1 MDAQLAEEKLVALQ
15 HRSCA
20 KSSPANSLF
29 VYAMGVKMAK
39 WMLAARKAD
48 FDAIAQK
55 FHISPV
61 LARILRNRDLVTEQE
76 IDRFLNGTL
85 ADLHDPSLLKGMQE
99 AGQCLFQKIGQ
110 RVKIRI
116 IGDYDVDG
124 VCSAYILLRG
134 LRLLGADVD
143 TVIPHRMKDGYGLT
157 DHLIEQAK
165 EDGIDTI
172 LTCDNGIAAADQICL
187 ANTCG
192 MTVVVTDH
200 HEVPYEEQEGERI
213 YRLPPAAVV
222 IDPKQEDCPYPYK
235 QICGAVVAYKLIRY
249 LFREAQKIHW
259 AGQAGEPVDE
269 QAAQALLQELLSFT
283 ALATVCDVMELRD
296 ENRILVRE
304 GLKEMAKTTNYGL
317 KALLQV
323 NDLYGKPL
331 TPYHAGFV
339 IGPCLNATG
348 RLDTAKRALELFD
361 ASSIEEAAL
370 IASDLKSMNESRKQM
385 TEDGVKLATQQV
397 EQELSGDDIL
407 VVYLPDCHESLA
419 GIIAGRIREK
429 YHRPVF
435 VLTSAEE
442 GVKGSGRSIEAY
454 SMYEEMNKVKELF
467 ARFGG
472 HRQAA
477 GLTLAAEDGFSDA
490 QLADRFRKAL
500 NANST
505 LKSEDFEEV
514 VHIDVPL
521 PLKLAD
527 RNFLAE
533 LEKLEPFGTGNPKPL
548 FARKQI
554 SILSM
559 AKLGKTGKFR
569 RIRIA
574 DEQGNPYQA
583 VYFGDGEEMDRYL
596 MQKYGEERLIQGF
609 RGGLMQGQM
618 EISIVYS
625 PQINSYNGRESIQIL
640 IQYYQ

>member
-1 MDAQLAEEKLVALQ
+1 MAA
-15 HRSCA
+15 
-20 KSSPANSLF
+20 SLF
-29 VYAMGVKMAK
+29 RSMGVKMAK

-143 TVIPHRMKDGYGLT
+143 TVIPHRMKDGYGLN

-172 LTCDNGIAAADQICL
+172 LTCDNGIAAADQIRL

-200 HEVPYEEQEGERI
+200 HGVPYEEQEGERI

-235 QICGAVVAYKLIRY
+235 QICGAAVAYKLIRY

-259 AGQAGEPVDE
+259 TGRDGEPVDE
-269 QAAQALLQELLSFT
+269 QAVQALLQELLSFT

-419 GIIAGRIREK
+419 GIMAGRIREK
-429 YHRPVF
+429 YHKPVF

-596 MQKYGEERLIQGF
+596 MQKYGEERLMQGY

>member
-1 MDAQLAEEKLVALQ
+1 MIKGLLLVWRQVFFGLW
-15 HRSCA
+15 
-20 KSSPANSLF
+20 
-29 VYAMGVKMAK
+29 GVEMAK
-39 WMLAARKAD
+39 WMLAARRAD

-110 RVKIRI
+110 KVKIRI

-143 TVIPHRMKDGYGLT
+143 TVIPHRMKDGYGLN

-172 LTCDNGIAAADQICL
+172 LTCDNGIAAADQIRL

-192 MTVVVTDH
+192 MTVIVTDH

-259 AGQAGEPVDE
+259 TGQDGEPVDE

-304 GLKEMAKTTNYGL
+304 GLKEMSKTTNYGL

-361 ASSIEEAAL
+361 ASTIEEAAL

-429 YHRPVF
+429 YHKPVF

-490 QLADRFRKAL
+490 QLANRFRKAL

-521 PLKLAD
+521 PLQLAD

-596 MQKYGEERLIQGF
+596 MQKYGEERLMQGY
-609 RGGLMQGQM
+609 RGGLMQRQM

>member
-1 MDAQLAEEKLVALQ
+1 
-15 HRSCA
+15 
-20 KSSPANSLF
+20 
-29 VYAMGVKMAK
+29 MGVEMAK
-39 WMLAARKAD
+39 WMLAAKKAD

-143 TVIPHRMKDGYGLT
+143 TVIPHRMKDGYGLN

-192 MTVVVTDH
+192 MTVIVTDH

-259 AGQAGEPVDE
+259 TGQAGEPVDE

-361 ASSIEEAAL
+361 APSIEEAAL

-429 YHRPVF
+429 YHKPVF

-521 PLKLAD
+521 PLQLAD

-596 MQKYGEERLIQGF
+596 MQKYGEERLMHSF

>member
-1 MDAQLAEEKLVALQ
+1 
-15 HRSCA
+15 
-20 KSSPANSLF
+20 
-29 VYAMGVKMAK
+29 MGVEMAK

-143 TVIPHRMKDGYGLT
+143 TVIPHRMKDGYGLN

-172 LTCDNGIAAADQICL
+172 LTCDNGIAAADQIRL

-259 AGQAGEPVDE
+259 TGQDGEPVDE
-269 QAAQALLQELLSFT
+269 QAVQALLQELLSFT

-429 YHRPVF
+429 YHKPVF

-559 AKLGKTGKFR
+559 AKLGKPGKFR

-596 MQKYGEERLIQGF
+596 MQKYGEERLMQGY

>member
-1 MDAQLAEEKLVALQ
+1 
-15 HRSCA
+15 
-20 KSSPANSLF
+20 
-29 VYAMGVKMAK
+29 MGVEMAK
-39 WMLAARKAD
+39 WMLAAKKAD

-61 LARILRNRDLVTEQE
+61 LARILRNRDLVTEEE

-85 ADLHDPSLLKGMQE
+85 ADLHDPSLLKGIQE
-99 AGQCLFQKIGQ
+99 ASQCLFQKIGQ
-110 RVKIRI
+110 KVKIRI

-124 VCSAYILLRG
+124 VCSSYILLRG

-143 TVIPHRMKDGYGLT
+143 TVIPHRMKDGYGLN

-172 LTCDNGIAAADQICL
+172 LTCDNGIAAADQIRL

-192 MTVVVTDH
+192 MDVIVTDH
-200 HEVPYEEQEGERI
+200 HEVPYEEQNGERI
-213 YRLPPAAVV
+213 YRLPEAVAV

-235 QICGAVVAYKLIRY
+235 QICGAVVAYKLIQY
-249 LFREAQKIHW
+249 LLREAQNSGWI
-259 AGQAGEPVDE
+259 GQDGEPVSKE
-269 QAAQALLQELLSFT
+269 ASQELLQELLSFT

-304 GLKEMAKTTNYGL
+304 GLKEMTKTTNYGL

-331 TPYHAGFV
+331 SPYHAGFV

-361 ASSIEEAAL
+361 APTLQEAAM
-370 IASDLKSMNESRKQM
+370 IAADLKSMNESRKQM

-429 YHRPVF
+429 YHKPAF

-477 GLTLAAEDGFSDA
+477 GLTLAAEDGFSDE
-490 QLADRFRKAL
+490 QLADRFRRAL

-505 LKSEDFEEV
+505 LTSEDFEEV

-521 PLKLAD
+521 PLQLAD
-527 RNFLAE
+527 RKFLTE

-559 AKLGKTGKFR
+559 AKLGKTGKYR

-574 DEQGNPYQA
+574 DEQGNLYQA

-596 MQKYGEERLIQGF
+596 IQKYGEERLMQGY

-618 EISIVYS
+618 EISMVYY
-625 PQINSYNGRESIQIL
+625 PQINSYNGRESIQIM

>member
-1 MDAQLAEEKLVALQ
+1 MAA
-15 HRSCA
+15 
-20 KSSPANSLF
+20 SLF
-29 VYAMGVKMAK
+29 RSMGVEMAK

-124 VCSAYILLRG
+124 VCSVYILLRG

-143 TVIPHRMKDGYGLT
+143 TVIPHRMKDGYGLN

-192 MTVVVTDH
+192 MTVIVTDH

-259 AGQAGEPVDE
+259 TGWDGEPVDE

-477 GLTLAAEDGFSDA
+477 GLTLETEDGFSDA

>member
-1 MDAQLAEEKLVALQ
+1 
-15 HRSCA
+15 
-20 KSSPANSLF
+20 
-29 VYAMGVKMAK
+29 MGVEMAK

-143 TVIPHRMKDGYGLT
+143 TVIPHRMKDGYGLN

-172 LTCDNGIAAADQICL
+172 LTCDNGIAAADQIRL

-259 AGQAGEPVDE
+259 TGQAGEPVDE

-533 LEKLEPFGTGNPKPL
+533 LEKLEPFGTGNPKPF

-596 MQKYGEERLIQGF
+596 MQKYGEERLIQGY

>member
-1 MDAQLAEEKLVALQ
+1 
-15 HRSCA
+15 
-20 KSSPANSLF
+20 
-29 VYAMGVKMAK
+29 
-39 WMLAARKAD
+39 MLAARKAD

-143 TVIPHRMKDGYGLT
+143 TVIPHRMKDGYGLN

-172 LTCDNGIAAADQICL
+172 LTCDNGIAAADQIRL

-259 AGQAGEPVDE
+259 TGRGGEPVDE
-269 QAAQALLQELLSFT
+269 QAVQALLQELLSFT

-429 YHRPVF
+429 YHKPVF

-596 MQKYGEERLIQGF
+596 MQKYGEERLMQGY

>member
-1 MDAQLAEEKLVALQ
+1 
-15 HRSCA
+15 
-20 KSSPANSLF
+20 
-29 VYAMGVKMAK
+29 MGVEMAK

-143 TVIPHRMKDGYGLT
+143 TVIPHRMKDGYGLN

-172 LTCDNGIAAADQICL
+172 LTCDNGIAAADQIRL

-213 YRLPPAAVV
+213 YRLPPAAAV

-259 AGQAGEPVDE
+259 TGRDGEPVDE
-269 QAAQALLQELLSFT
+269 QAAQVLLQELLSFT

-429 YHRPVF
+429 YHKPVF

-477 GLTLAAEDGFSDA
+477 GLTLAAEDGFSEA

>member
-1 MDAQLAEEKLVALQ
+1 
-15 HRSCA
+15 
-20 KSSPANSLF
+20 
-29 VYAMGVKMAK
+29 MGVEMAK
-39 WMLAARKAD
+39 WMLAAKKAD

-61 LARILRNRDLVTEQE
+61 LARILRNRDLVTEEE

-85 ADLHDPSLLKGMQE
+85 ADLHDPSLLKGIQE
-99 AGQCLFQKIGQ
+99 ASQCLFQKIGQ
-110 RVKIRI
+110 KVKIRI

-124 VCSAYILLRG
+124 VCSSYILLRG

-143 TVIPHRMKDGYGLT
+143 TVIPHRMKDGYGLN

-172 LTCDNGIAAADQICL
+172 LTCDNGIAAADQIRL

-192 MTVVVTDH
+192 MDVIVTDH
-200 HEVPYEEQEGERI
+200 HEVPYEEQNGERI
-213 YRLPPAAVV
+213 YRLPEAVAV

-235 QICGAVVAYKLIRY
+235 QICGAVVAYKLIQY
-249 LFREAQKIHW
+249 LLREAQNSGWI
-259 AGQAGEPVDE
+259 GQDGEPVSKE
-269 QAAQALLQELLSFT
+269 ASQELLQELLSFT

-304 GLKEMAKTTNYGL
+304 GLKEMTKTTNYGL

-331 TPYHAGFV
+331 SPYHTGFV

-361 ASSIEEAAL
+361 APTLQEAAM
-370 IASDLKSMNESRKQM
+370 IAADLKSMNESRKQM

-429 YHRPVF
+429 YHKPAF

-477 GLTLAAEDGFSDA
+477 GLTLAAEDGFSDE
-490 QLADRFRKAL
+490 QLADRFRRAL

-505 LKSEDFEEV
+505 LTSEDFEEV

-521 PLKLAD
+521 PLQLAD
-527 RNFLAE
+527 RKFLTE

-559 AKLGKTGKFR
+559 AKLGKTGKYR

-574 DEQGNPYQA
+574 DEQGNLYQA

-596 MQKYGEERLIQGF
+596 MQKYGEERLMHSF

>member
-1 MDAQLAEEKLVALQ
+1 
-15 HRSCA
+15 
-20 KSSPANSLF
+20 
-29 VYAMGVKMAK
+29 MGVEMAK

-76 IDRFLNGTL
+76 IDWFLNGTL

-143 TVIPHRMKDGYGLT
+143 TVIPHRMKDGYGLN

-172 LTCDNGIAAADQICL
+172 LTCDNGIAAADQIRL

-192 MTVVVTDH
+192 MTVIVTDH

-259 AGQAGEPVDE
+259 TGRDGEPVDE
-269 QAAQALLQELLSFT
+269 QAVQALLQELLSFT

-429 YHRPVF
+429 YHKPVF

-596 MQKYGEERLIQGF
+596 MQKYGEERLIQGY

>member
-1 MDAQLAEEKLVALQ
+1 MAA
-15 HRSCA
+15 
-20 KSSPANSLF
+20 SLF
-29 VYAMGVKMAK
+29 RSMGVEMAK

-61 LARILRNRDLVTEQE
+61 LARILRNRDLVTGQE

-143 TVIPHRMKDGYGLT
+143 TVIPHRMKDGYGLN

-172 LTCDNGIAAADQICL
+172 LTCDNGIAAADQIRL
-187 ANTCG
+187 ANNCG

-259 AGQAGEPVDE
+259 TGRDGEPVDE
-269 QAAQALLQELLSFT
+269 QAVQALLQELLSFM

-385 TEDGVKLATQQV
+385 TEDGVKFATQQV

-429 YHRPVF
+429 YHKPVF

-596 MQKYGEERLIQGF
+596 MQKYGEERLMQGY

>member
-1 MDAQLAEEKLVALQ
+1 
-15 HRSCA
+15 
-20 KSSPANSLF
+20 
-29 VYAMGVKMAK
+29 MGVEMAK

-143 TVIPHRMKDGYGLT
+143 TVIPHRMKDGYGLN

-172 LTCDNGIAAADQICL
+172 LTCDNGIAAADQIRL

-192 MTVVVTDH
+192 MTVIVTDH

-259 AGQAGEPVDE
+259 TGQAGEPVDE

-361 ASSIEEAAL
+361 APSIEEAAL

-397 EQELSGDDIL
+397 EQELFGDDIL

-429 YHRPVF
+429 YHKPVF

-521 PLKLAD
+521 PLKLVD

>member
-15 HRSCA
+15 HRSRA
-20 KSSPANSLF
+20 KSSQANSLF
-29 VYAMGVKMAK
+29 VMGVEMAK
-39 WMLAARKAD
+39 WMLAAKKAD

-61 LARILRNRDLVTEQE
+61 LARILRNRDLVTEEE

-85 ADLHDPSLLKGMQE
+85 ADLHDPSLLKGIQE
-99 AGQCLFQKIGQ
+99 ASQCLFQKIGQ
-110 RVKIRI
+110 KVKIRI

-124 VCSAYILLRG
+124 VCSSYILLRG

-143 TVIPHRMKDGYGLT
+143 TVIPHRMKDGYGLN

-165 EDGIDTI
+165 EDGINTI
-172 LTCDNGIAAADQICL
+172 LTCDNGIAAADQIRL
-187 ANTCG
+187 ANTYG
-192 MTVVVTDH
+192 MNVIVTDH
-200 HEVPYEEQEGERI
+200 HEVPYEEQNGERI
-213 YRLPPAAVV
+213 YRLPEAVAV

-235 QICGAVVAYKLIRY
+235 QICGAVVAYKLIQY
-249 LFREAQKIHW
+249 LLREAQNSGWI
-259 AGQAGEPVDE
+259 GQDGEPVSKE
-269 QAAQALLQELLSFT
+269 ASQELLQELLSFT

-304 GLKEMAKTTNYGL
+304 GLKEMTKTTNYGL

-331 TPYHAGFV
+331 SPYHAGFV

-361 ASSIEEAAL
+361 APTLQEAAM
-370 IASDLKSMNESRKQM
+370 IAADLKSMNESRKQM

-429 YHRPVF
+429 YHKPAF

-477 GLTLAAEDGFSDA
+477 GLTLAAEDGFSDE
-490 QLADRFRKAL
+490 QLADRFRRAL

-505 LKSEDFEEV
+505 LTSEDFEEV

-521 PLKLAD
+521 PLQLAD
-527 RNFLAE
+527 RKFLTE

-559 AKLGKTGKFR
+559 AKLGKTGKYR

-574 DEQGNPYQA
+574 DEQGNLYQA

-596 MQKYGEERLIQGF
+596 IQKYGEERLMQGY

-618 EISIVYS
+618 EIGMVYS
-625 PQINSYNGRESIQIL
+625 LQVNSYNGRESIQIL

>member
-1 MDAQLAEEKLVALQ
+1 MREEFAGE
-15 HRSCA
+15 
-20 KSSPANSLF
+20 LF
-29 VYAMGVKMAK
+29 ICIWGVEMAK

-143 TVIPHRMKDGYGLT
+143 TVIPHRMKDGYGLN

-172 LTCDNGIAAADQICL
+172 LTCDNGIAAADQIRL

-222 IDPKQEDCPYPYK
+222 IDPKQDDCPYPYK

-259 AGQAGEPVDE
+259 TGQAGEPVDE

-361 ASSIEEAAL
+361 APSIEEAAL

-397 EQELSGDDIL
+397 EQELFGDDIL

-429 YHRPVF
+429 YHKPVF

-596 MQKYGEERLIQGF
+596 MQKYGEERLIQGY

>member
-1 MDAQLAEEKLVALQ
+1 MAA
-15 HRSCA
+15 
-20 KSSPANSLF
+20 SLF
-29 VYAMGVKMAK
+29 RSMGVKMAK

-143 TVIPHRMKDGYGLT
+143 TVIPHRMKDGYGLN

-259 AGQAGEPVDE
+259 TGRDGEPVDE
-269 QAAQALLQELLSFT
+269 QAAQVLLQELLSFT

>member
-1 MDAQLAEEKLVALQ
+1 
-15 HRSCA
+15 
-20 KSSPANSLF
+20 
-29 VYAMGVKMAK
+29 MAK

-143 TVIPHRMKDGYGLT
+143 TVIPHRMKDGYGLN

-172 LTCDNGIAAADQICL
+172 LTCDNGIAAADQIRL

-192 MTVVVTDH
+192 MTVIVTDH

-259 AGQAGEPVDE
+259 TGRDGEPVDE
-269 QAAQALLQELLSFT
+269 QAVQALLQELLSFT
-283 ALATVCDVMELRD
+283 ALATVCDVMESRD

-429 YHRPVF
+429 YHKPVF

-596 MQKYGEERLIQGF
+596 MQKYGEERLIQGY

>member
-1 MDAQLAEEKLVALQ
+1 
-15 HRSCA
+15 
-20 KSSPANSLF
+20 
-29 VYAMGVKMAK
+29 MGVKMAK

-143 TVIPHRMKDGYGLT
+143 TVIPHRMKDGYGLN

-172 LTCDNGIAAADQICL
+172 LTCDNGIAAADQIRL

-213 YRLPPAAVV
+213 SRLPPAAVV

-259 AGQAGEPVDE
+259 TGRDGEPVDE
-269 QAAQALLQELLSFT
+269 QAVQALLQELLSFT

-304 GLKEMAKTTNYGL
+304 GLKEMAKITNYGL

-429 YHRPVF
+429 YHKPVF

-477 GLTLAAEDGFSDA
+477 GLTLAAEGGFSDA

-596 MQKYGEERLIQGF
+596 MQKYGEERLMQGY

>member
-1 MDAQLAEEKLVALQ
+1 
-15 HRSCA
+15 
-20 KSSPANSLF
+20 
-29 VYAMGVKMAK
+29 MGVKMAK

-143 TVIPHRMKDGYGLT
+143 TVIPHRMKDGYGLN

-172 LTCDNGIAAADQICL
+172 LTCDNGIAAADQIRL

-259 AGQAGEPVDE
+259 TGRGGEPVDE
-269 QAAQALLQELLSFT
+269 QAVQALLQELLSFT

-361 ASSIEEAAL
+361 APSIEEAAL

-429 YHRPVF
+429 YHKPVF

-596 MQKYGEERLIQGF
+596 MQKYGEERLMQGY

>member
-1 MDAQLAEEKLVALQ
+1 
-15 HRSCA
+15 
-20 KSSPANSLF
+20 
-29 VYAMGVKMAK
+29 MAK
-39 WMLAARKAD
+39 WMVAAKKAD
-48 FDAIAQK
+48 FNAIAQK

-61 LARILRNRDLVTEQE
+61 LARILRNRNLVTEEE

-99 AGQCLFQKIGQ
+99 AGQCIFQKIGQ
-110 RVKIRI
+110 RAKIRI

-143 TVIPHRMKDGYGLT
+143 TVIPHRMKDGYGLN

-165 EDGIDTI
+165 DDGIDTI
-172 LTCDNGIAAADQICL
+172 LTCDNGIAAADQIRL
-187 ANTCG
+187 ANTYG
-192 MTVVVTDH
+192 MTVIVTDH
-200 HEVPYEEQEGERI
+200 HEIPYEEQEGERV
-213 YRLPPAAVV
+213 YRLPEAIAV
-222 IDPKQEDCPYPYK
+222 IDPKREDCPYPYK
-235 QICGAVVAYKLIRY
+235 QICGAVVAYKLIQY
-249 LFREAQKIHW
+249 LFWMAQKIQW
-259 AGQAGEPVDE
+259 TGQNGESADSEVIKE
-269 QAAQALLQELLSFT
+269 LLQELLSFT

-296 ENRILVRE
+296 ENRIIVRE
-304 GLKEMAKTTNYGL
+304 GLKEMAKTTNCGL

-331 TPYHAGFV
+331 SPYHAGFV

-348 RLDTAKRALELFD
+348 RLDSAKRALELFD
-361 ASSIEEAAL
+361 APTLREAAV
-370 IASDLKSMNESRKQM
+370 IAADLKSMNESRKQM
-385 TEDGVKLATQQV
+385 TEDGVRLATQQV

-429 YHRPVF
+429 YHKPVF

-477 GLTLAAEDGFSDA
+477 GLTLAAEDGFNDE
-490 QLADRFRKAL
+490 QLADRFRKSL
-500 NANST
+500 NAISS
-505 LKSEDFEEV
+505 LKDKDFEEV

-521 PLKLAD
+521 PLQFID
-527 RNFLAE
+527 RKFLTE
-533 LEKLEPFGTGNPKPL
+533 LERLEPFGVGNPKPL

-554 SILSM
+554 RILSM
-559 AKLGKTGKFR
+559 AKLGKTGKYR

-574 DEQGNPYQA
+574 DEQGNHYQA
-583 VYFGDGEEMDRYL
+583 VYFGDGEEMDQYL
-596 MQKYGEERLIQGF
+596 IQKYGEERLMQSY
-609 RGGLMQGQM
+609 RGELIQGQM
-618 EISIVYS
+618 EISMVYS
-625 PQINSYNGRESIQIL
+625 PQVNSYNGRESIQIL

>member
-1 MDAQLAEEKLVALQ
+1 
-15 HRSCA
+15 
-20 KSSPANSLF
+20 
-29 VYAMGVKMAK
+29 MGVEMAK

-143 TVIPHRMKDGYGLT
+143 TVIPHRMKDGYGLN

-172 LTCDNGIAAADQICL
+172 LTCDNGIAAADQIRL

-259 AGQAGEPVDE
+259 TGQAGEPVDE

-361 ASSIEEAAL
+361 APSIEEAAL

-397 EQELSGDDIL
+397 EQELFGDDIL

-429 YHRPVF
+429 YHKPVF

-596 MQKYGEERLIQGF
+596 MQKYGEERLMQGY

>member
-1 MDAQLAEEKLVALQ
+1 
-15 HRSCA
+15 
-20 KSSPANSLF
+20 
-29 VYAMGVKMAK
+29 MGVKMAK

-124 VCSAYILLRG
+124 VCSAYILLLG

-143 TVIPHRMKDGYGLT
+143 TVIPHRMKDGYGLN

-172 LTCDNGIAAADQICL
+172 LTCDNGIAAADQIRL

-192 MTVVVTDH
+192 MTVIVTDH

-259 AGQAGEPVDE
+259 TGQAGEPVDE
-269 QAAQALLQELLSFT
+269 QATQALLQELLSFT

>member
-1 MDAQLAEEKLVALQ
+1 
-15 HRSCA
+15 
-20 KSSPANSLF
+20 
-29 VYAMGVKMAK
+29 MAK

-48 FDAIAQK
+48 FDAISQK

-134 LRLLGADVD
+134 LRLLDADVD
-143 TVIPHRMKDGYGLT
+143 TVIPHRMKDGYGLN

-172 LTCDNGIAAADQICL
+172 LTCDNGIAAADQIRL

-192 MTVVVTDH
+192 MTVIVTDH

-259 AGQAGEPVDE
+259 TGRDGEPVDE

-429 YHRPVF
+429 YHKPVF

-559 AKLGKTGKFR
+559 AKLGKTGKCR

-596 MQKYGEERLIQGF
+596 MQKYGEERLIQGY

>member
-1 MDAQLAEEKLVALQ
+1 MAA
-15 HRSCA
+15 
-20 KSSPANSLF
+20 SLF
-29 VYAMGVKMAK
+29 RSMGVEMAK

-143 TVIPHRMKDGYGLT
+143 TVIPHRMKDGYGLN

-259 AGQAGEPVDE
+259 TGWDGEPVDE
-269 QAAQALLQELLSFT
+269 PAAQALQQELLSFT

-596 MQKYGEERLIQGF
+596 MQKYGEERLMQGY

>member
-1 MDAQLAEEKLVALQ
+1 
-15 HRSCA
+15 
-20 KSSPANSLF
+20 
-29 VYAMGVKMAK
+29 MGVKMAK

-61 LARILRNRDLVTEQE
+61 LARILRNRELVTEQE

-143 TVIPHRMKDGYGLT
+143 TVIPHRMKDGYGLN

-172 LTCDNGIAAADQICL
+172 LTCDNGIAAADQIRL

-192 MTVVVTDH
+192 MTVIVTDH

-259 AGQAGEPVDE
+259 TGQAGEPVDE
-269 QAAQALLQELLSFT
+269 QAVQALLQELLSFT

-429 YHRPVF
+429 YHKPVF

>member
-1 MDAQLAEEKLVALQ
+1 
-15 HRSCA
+15 
-20 KSSPANSLF
+20 
-29 VYAMGVKMAK
+29 MGVEMAK

-124 VCSAYILLRG
+124 VCSAYILLRS

-143 TVIPHRMKDGYGLT
+143 TVIPHRMKDGYGLN

-172 LTCDNGIAAADQICL
+172 LTCDNGIAAADQIRL
-187 ANTCG
+187 ANTCR

-249 LFREAQKIHW
+249 LFREAQKLHW
-259 AGQAGEPVDE
+259 TGQAGEPVDE
-269 QAAQALLQELLSFT
+269 QAAQALLKELLSFT

-429 YHRPVF
+429 YHKPVF

-596 MQKYGEERLIQGF
+596 MQKYGEERLMHSF

-640 IQYYQ
+640 IRYYQ

>member
-1 MDAQLAEEKLVALQ
+1 
-15 HRSCA
+15 
-20 KSSPANSLF
+20 
-29 VYAMGVKMAK
+29 MGVKMAK

-143 TVIPHRMKDGYGLT
+143 TVIPHRMKDGYGLN

-172 LTCDNGIAAADQICL
+172 LTCDNGIAAADQILL

-259 AGQAGEPVDE
+259 TGQDGEPVDE

-477 GLTLAAEDGFSDA
+477 GLTLAAEDGFSDV

>member
-1 MDAQLAEEKLVALQ
+1 MAA
-15 HRSCA
+15 
-20 KSSPANSLF
+20 SLF
-29 VYAMGVKMAK
+29 RSMGVGMAK
-39 WMLAARKAD
+39 WMLAAKKAD

-61 LARILRNRDLVTEQE
+61 LARILRNRDLVTEEE

-85 ADLHDPSLLKGMQE
+85 ADLHDPSLLKGIQE
-99 AGQCLFQKIGQ
+99 ASQCLFQKIGQ
-110 RVKIRI
+110 KVKIRI

-124 VCSAYILLRG
+124 VCSSYILLRG

-143 TVIPHRMKDGYGLT
+143 TVIPHRMKDGYGLN

-172 LTCDNGIAAADQICL
+172 LTCDNGIAAADQIRL

-192 MTVVVTDH
+192 MDVIVTDH
-200 HEVPYEEQEGERI
+200 HEVPYEEQNGERI
-213 YRLPPAAVV
+213 YRLPEAVAV

-235 QICGAVVAYKLIRY
+235 QICGAVVAYKLIQY
-249 LFREAQKIHW
+249 LLREAQNSGWI
-259 AGQAGEPVDE
+259 GQDGEPVSKE
-269 QAAQALLQELLSFT
+269 ASQELLQELLSFT

-304 GLKEMAKTTNYGL
+304 GLKEMTKTTNYGL

-331 TPYHAGFV
+331 SPYHAGFV

-361 ASSIEEAAL
+361 APTLQEAAM
-370 IASDLKSMNESRKQM
+370 IAADLKSMNESRKQM

-429 YHRPVF
+429 YHKPAF

-477 GLTLAAEDGFSDA
+477 GLTLAAEDGFSDE
-490 QLADRFRKAL
+490 QLADRFRRAL

-505 LKSEDFEEV
+505 LTSEDFEEV

-521 PLKLAD
+521 PLQLAD
-527 RNFLAE
+527 RKFLTE

-559 AKLGKTGKFR
+559 AKLGKTGKYR

-574 DEQGNPYQA
+574 DEQGNLYQA

-596 MQKYGEERLIQGF
+596 IQKYGEERLMQGY

-618 EISIVYS
+618 EISMVYY
-625 PQINSYNGRESIQIL
+625 PQINSYNGRESIQIM

>member
-1 MDAQLAEEKLVALQ
+1 MAA
-15 HRSCA
+15 
-20 KSSPANSLF
+20 SLF
-29 VYAMGVKMAK
+29 RSMGVEMAK
-39 WMLAARKAD
+39 WMLAARMAD

-143 TVIPHRMKDGYGLT
+143 TVIPHRMKDGYGLN

-172 LTCDNGIAAADQICL
+172 LTCDNGIAAADQIRL

-259 AGQAGEPVDE
+259 TGRDGEPVDE
-269 QAAQALLQELLSFT
+269 QAVQALLQELLSFM

-429 YHRPVF
+429 YHKPVF

-500 NANST
+500 NANSA

-596 MQKYGEERLIQGF
+596 MQKYGEERLMQGY

>member
-1 MDAQLAEEKLVALQ
+1 
-15 HRSCA
+15 
-20 KSSPANSLF
+20 
-29 VYAMGVKMAK
+29 MGVKMAK
-39 WMLAARKAD
+39 WMLAAKKAD

-76 IDRFLNGTL
+76 IDGFLNGTL

-134 LRLLGADVD
+134 LRLLGAAVD
-143 TVIPHRMKDGYGLT
+143 TVIPHRMKDGYGLN

-165 EDGIDTI
+165 DDGIDTI

-187 ANTCG
+187 ANICG
-192 MTVVVTDH
+192 MTVIVTDH

-235 QICGAVVAYKLIRY
+235 HICGAVVAYKLIRY

-259 AGQAGEPVDE
+259 TGQAGEPVDE

-296 ENRILVRE
+296 ENRIMVRE

-361 ASSIEEAAL
+361 APSIEEAAL

-429 YHRPVF
+429 YHKPVF

-521 PLKLAD
+521 PLQLAD

-596 MQKYGEERLIQGF
+596 MQKYGEERLMHSF

>member
-1 MDAQLAEEKLVALQ
+1 
-15 HRSCA
+15 
-20 KSSPANSLF
+20 
-29 VYAMGVKMAK
+29 MGVKMAK

-143 TVIPHRMKDGYGLT
+143 TVIPHRMKDGYGLN

-172 LTCDNGIAAADQICL
+172 LTCDNGIAAADQIRL

-259 AGQAGEPVDE
+259 TGRDGEPVDE
-269 QAAQALLQELLSFT
+269 QAVQALLQELLSFT

-429 YHRPVF
+429 YHKPVF

-477 GLTLAAEDGFSDA
+477 GLTLAAEDGFSDE
-490 QLADRFRKAL
+490 QLADRSRKAL

-609 RGGLMQGQM
+609 REGLMQGQM

>member
-1 MDAQLAEEKLVALQ
+1 
-15 HRSCA
+15 
-20 KSSPANSLF
+20 
-29 VYAMGVKMAK
+29 MGVKMAK

-143 TVIPHRMKDGYGLT
+143 TVIPHRMKDGYGLN

-172 LTCDNGIAAADQICL
+172 LTCDNGIAAADQIRL

-259 AGQAGEPVDE
+259 TGRDGEPVDE
-269 QAAQALLQELLSFT
+269 RAAQALLQELLSFT

-429 YHRPVF
+429 YHKPVF

-477 GLTLAAEDGFSDA
+477 GLTLAAEGGFSDA

-533 LEKLEPFGTGNPKPL
+533 LEKLEPFGPRNPKPL

-596 MQKYGEERLIQGF
+596 MQKYGEERLMQGY

>member
-1 MDAQLAEEKLVALQ
+1 
-15 HRSCA
+15 
-20 KSSPANSLF
+20 
-29 VYAMGVKMAK
+29 MGVKMAK

-143 TVIPHRMKDGYGLT
+143 TVIPHRMKDGYGLN

-259 AGQAGEPVDE
+259 TGWDGEPVDE
-269 QAAQALLQELLSFT
+269 PAAQALQQELLSFT

-477 GLTLAAEDGFSDA
+477 GLTLAAEDAFSDA

-596 MQKYGEERLIQGF
+596 MQKYGEERLIQGY

>member
-1 MDAQLAEEKLVALQ
+1 
-15 HRSCA
+15 
-20 KSSPANSLF
+20 
-29 VYAMGVKMAK
+29 MGVEMAK
-39 WMLAARKAD
+39 WMLAAKKAD

-143 TVIPHRMKDGYGLT
+143 TVIPHRMKDGYGLN

-172 LTCDNGIAAADQICL
+172 LTCDNGIAAADQIRL

-192 MTVVVTDH
+192 MTVIVTDH

-361 ASSIEEAAL
+361 APTLQEAAM
-370 IASDLKSMNESRKQM
+370 IAADLKSMNESRKQM

-429 YHRPVF
+429 YHKPAF

-477 GLTLAAEDGFSDA
+477 GLTLAAEDGFSDE
-490 QLADRFRKAL
+490 QLADRFRRAL

-505 LKSEDFEEV
+505 LTSEDFEEV

-521 PLKLAD
+521 PLQLAD
-527 RNFLAE
+527 RKFLTE

-559 AKLGKTGKFR
+559 AKLGKTGKYR

-574 DEQGNPYQA
+574 DEQGNLYQA

-596 MQKYGEERLIQGF
+596 MRKYGEERLMQGY

>member
-1 MDAQLAEEKLVALQ
+1 
-15 HRSCA
+15 
-20 KSSPANSLF
+20 
-29 VYAMGVKMAK
+29 MAK

-76 IDRFLNGTL
+76 IDRFLNGTR

-143 TVIPHRMKDGYGLT
+143 TVIPHRMKDGYGLN

-235 QICGAVVAYKLIRY
+235 QICGAVVAYKLIQY

-259 AGQAGEPVDE
+259 TGRDGEPVDE
-269 QAAQALLQELLSFT
+269 QAVQALLQELLSFT

-429 YHRPVF
+429 YHKPVF

>member
-1 MDAQLAEEKLVALQ
+1 
-15 HRSCA
+15 
-20 KSSPANSLF
+20 
-29 VYAMGVKMAK
+29 MGVEMAK

-143 TVIPHRMKDGYGLT
+143 TVIPHRMKDGYGLN

-235 QICGAVVAYKLIRY
+235 QICGAVVVYKLIRY

-259 AGQAGEPVDE
+259 TGRDGEPVDE
-269 QAAQALLQELLSFT
+269 QAVQALLQELLSFT

-429 YHRPVF
+429 YHKPVF

-477 GLTLAAEDGFSDA
+477 GLTLVAEDGFSDA

-596 MQKYGEERLIQGF
+596 MQKYGEERLMQGY

>member
-1 MDAQLAEEKLVALQ
+1 
-15 HRSCA
+15 
-20 KSSPANSLF
+20 
-29 VYAMGVKMAK
+29 MGVEMAK
-39 WMLAARKAD
+39 WMLAAKKAD

-55 FHISPV
+55 FHISLV
-61 LARILRNRDLVTEQE
+61 LARILRNRDLVTEEE

-85 ADLHDPSLLKGMQE
+85 ADLHDPSLLKGIQE
-99 AGQCLFQKIGQ
+99 ASQCLFQKIGQ
-110 RVKIRI
+110 KVKIRI

-124 VCSAYILLRG
+124 VCSSYILLRG

-143 TVIPHRMKDGYGLT
+143 TVIPHRMKDGYGLN

-172 LTCDNGIAAADQICL
+172 LTCDNGIAAADQIRL

-192 MTVVVTDH
+192 MDVIVTDH
-200 HEVPYEEQEGERI
+200 HEVPYEEQNGERI
-213 YRLPPAAVV
+213 YRLPEAVAV

-235 QICGAVVAYKLIRY
+235 QICGAVVAYKLIQY
-249 LFREAQKIHW
+249 LLREAQNSGWI
-259 AGQAGEPVDE
+259 GQDGESVSKE
-269 QAAQALLQELLSFT
+269 ASQELLQELLSFT

-304 GLKEMAKTTNYGL
+304 GLKEMTKTTNYGL

-331 TPYHAGFV
+331 SPYHAGFV

-361 ASSIEEAAL
+361 APTLQEAAM
-370 IASDLKSMNESRKQM
+370 IAADLKSMNESRKQM

-429 YHRPVF
+429 YHKPAF

-477 GLTLAAEDGFSDA
+477 GLTLAAEDGFSDE
-490 QLADRFRKAL
+490 QLADRFRRAL

-505 LKSEDFEEV
+505 LTSEDFEEV

-521 PLKLAD
+521 PLQLAD
-527 RNFLAE
+527 RKFLTE

-559 AKLGKTGKFR
+559 AKLGKTGKYR

-574 DEQGNPYQA
+574 DEQGNLYQA

-596 MQKYGEERLIQGF
+596 IQKYGEERLMQGY

>member
-1 MDAQLAEEKLVALQ
+1 
-15 HRSCA
+15 
-20 KSSPANSLF
+20 
-29 VYAMGVKMAK
+29 MAK
-39 WMLAARKAD
+39 WMLAAKKAD

-61 LARILRNRDLVTEQE
+61 LARILRNRDLVTEEE

-85 ADLHDPSLLKGMQE
+85 ADLHDPSLLKGIQE
-99 AGQCLFQKIGQ
+99 ASQCLFQKIGQ
-110 RVKIRI
+110 KVKIRI

-124 VCSAYILLRG
+124 VCSSYILLRG

-143 TVIPHRMKDGYGLT
+143 TVIPHRMKDGYGLN

-172 LTCDNGIAAADQICL
+172 LTCDNGIAAADQIRL

-192 MTVVVTDH
+192 MDVIVTDH
-200 HEVPYEEQEGERI
+200 HEVPYEEQNGERI
-213 YRLPPAAVV
+213 YRLPEAVAV

-235 QICGAVVAYKLIRY
+235 QICGAVVAYKLIQY
-249 LFREAQKIHW
+249 LLREAQNSGWI
-259 AGQAGEPVDE
+259 GQDGEPVSKE
-269 QAAQALLQELLSFT
+269 ASQELLQELLSFT

-304 GLKEMAKTTNYGL
+304 GLKEMTKTTNYGL

-331 TPYHAGFV
+331 SPYHAGFV

-348 RLDTAKRALELFD
+348 RLDTAKRALEPFD
-361 ASSIEEAAL
+361 APTLQEAAM
-370 IASDLKSMNESRKQM
+370 IAADLKSMNESRKQM

-429 YHRPVF
+429 YHKPAF

-477 GLTLAAEDGFSDA
+477 GLTLAAEDGFSDE
-490 QLADRFRKAL
+490 QLADRFRRAL

-505 LKSEDFEEV
+505 LTSEDFEEV

-521 PLKLAD
+521 PLQLAD
-527 RNFLAE
+527 RKFLTE

-559 AKLGKTGKFR
+559 AKHGKTGKYR

-574 DEQGNPYQA
+574 DEQGNLYQA

-596 MQKYGEERLIQGF
+596 IQKYGEERLMQGY

-618 EISIVYS
+618 EIGMVYS
-625 PQINSYNGRESIQIL
+625 PQVNSYNGRESIQIL